1 MITVVICISAL
12 EIPGRTESE
21 FQCYEIQKHT
31 ENTVIVILLCTVLAI
46 APSNIRLSSEQ
57 TALRM
62 LTILICQVIITF

>member
-31 ENTVIVILLCTVLAI
+31 ENTVIVNPFVQGSRYRSI
-46 APSNIRLSSEQ
+46 EY
-57 TALRM
+57 
-62 LTILICQVIITF
+62 